1 MRLYMEL
8 VATLVYNIKKAKE
21 ILQEVNKNSVVLF
34 PESVML
40 LWRTVKYYSEKK
52 NLFIIYNDDTYIN
65 GKFHITMRG
74 IDKGKLKWMVHK
86 YYLWKSDCED
96 YDPAPKLAP
105 IVKIRG
111 HTACVVICYEIAF
124 VAGFNKLYDIG
135 NIAKKAKTE
144 FLLMPANWFFNWR
157 LPQYVSSIAFK
168 RIPTLKAS
176 LFSTRRELAF
186 ANTVKE
192 HNKITEK
199 GWASIKI

>member
-1 MRLYMEL
+1 MEF

-40 LWRTVKYYSEKK
+40 LWHTVKYYSEKK
-52 NLFIIYNDDTYIN
+52 NLFIIYNDDAYIN

-86 YYLWKSDCED
+86 YYLWKSDYEYC
-96 YDPAPKLAP
+96 DPASKLAP

-111 HTACVVICYEIAF
+111 HTACVAICYEIAF
-124 VAGFNKLYDIG
+124 VAGFNKLYEIG
-135 NIAKKAKTE
+135 KIMKKEKTE
-144 FLLMPANWFFNWR
+144 LLLMPANWFFNWK
-157 LPQYVSSIAFK
+157 LPQYVSSIAF
-168 RIPTLKAS
+168 RQIPNLKAS

-186 ANTVKE
+186 ANTKKNR
-192 HNKITEK
+192 NKITEK
-199 GWASIKI
+199 GWVSIEI